1 VRFLVFFEQVGDL
14 ALLVVAGEF
23 VDNRCG
29 RVEVLEFGFYAFFIQ
44 RFYFQGFFDAFRII
58 ILSLNNKV
66 VVEAADFIAR
76 QLLVFGKERF

>member
-1 VRFLVFFEQVGDL
+1 MRFLVFFEQVCNF
-14 ALLVVAGEF
+14 ALVFRTGEF
-23 VDNRCG
+23 IDDRRRIKIG
-29 RVEVLEFGFYAFFIQ
+29 KFSFYAFFIQ